1 MTVWVDVIARARGL
15 RTHRLGFAAI
25 EALAR
30 EPDLAAL
37 GRALRQ
43 AGFPVDEGEHRAAA
57 LDLAIRRR
65 AAAELRIL
73 ARWCGP
79 RAAALPIVFDEED
92 RRSLRALI
100 RGAIQGAPSDT
111 RLAGLV
117 PTPTLPER
125 ALAELAQAPGA
136 GAVVTLLAVWNHP
149 FASAL
154 RGPATATVPDP
165 LRFDIALNREWAR
178 RAGAGARQGGSD
190 LPDLVSDTIDLE
202 NAMAAVALAGAS
214 ASLVGQQF
222 LGGGRRVDL
231 ATYAAA
237 AHNTRAAALHAFEQV
252 FAGTCYA
259 SAFRGMDEA
268 ALDDQLL
275 SAHVRTLRAA
285 ARRSPLGPALVLWYA
300 LELRAETIALSRLV
314 WGIALGAPPEM
325 LTVERGHG

>member
-1 MTVWVDVIARARGL
+1 VTVWVDVIARARGL
-15 RTHRLGFAAI
+15 RTHRLGPAALD
-25 EALAR
+25 ALAR

-43 AGFPVDEGEHRAAA
+43 AGFPVEEGEHRAAA

-79 RAAALPIVFDEED
+79 RAAALTIVFDEED

-125 ALAELAQAPGA
+125 ALVELAEAPGP

-154 RGPATATVPDP
+154 RGAATATVPDP
-165 LRFDIALNREWAR
+165 LRFDNALNREWAR
-178 RAGAGARQGGSD
+178 RAIAGARRGGSD
-190 LPDLVSDTIDLE
+190 LRSLVSETIDIE
-202 NAMAAVALAGAS
+202 NAMTAVAVAGAS
-214 ASLVGQQF
+214 TSLVGPQF
-222 LGGGRRVDL
+222 LNGGRRVDL
-231 ATYAAA
+231 ATYASA
-237 AHNTRAAALHAFEQV
+237 AHNTRAAALRLFEEV
-252 FAGTCYA
+252 FAGTGYE
-259 SAFRGMDEA
+259 SGFRPVTDT
-268 ALDDQLL
+268 ALDDRLL

-285 ARRSPLGPALVLWYA
+285 ARRTPLGPALVLWYA
-300 LELRAETIALSRLV
+300 WELRAETIALSRTV
-314 WGIALGAPPEM
+314 WGIALEAPPEM
-325 LTVERGHG
+325 IVERGRG